1 MASRRYSSKKRHGSK
16 KHGSKKHGSKRRGS
30 RSKKHSI
37 RGGVGNA
44 PSSAGISGAD
54 YELKTVGPLG
64 TQVTNALT
72 THPNVPITATSS
84 HSNAIRGVAGQSA
97 GGRRR
102 RHHKGGYWQQ
112 VIQQAATPF
121 ALLGLQQSFGKK
133 TRKSRR

>member
-1 MASRRYSSKKRHGSK
+1 MASRRYSSKKRGSK
-16 KHGSKKHGSKRRGS
+16 KRGSKRHGS

-44 PSSAGISGAD
+44 PASAGISAAD
-54 YELKTVGPLG
+54 YELRTVGPLDI
-64 TQVTNALT
+64 QARNALT
-72 THPNVPITATSS
+72 THPGVPITATSA
-84 HSNAIRGVAGQSA
+84 HSNAIRGLAGQSA
-97 GGRRR
+97 GGKRR

>member
-1 MASRRYSSKKRHGSK
+1 MRRRH
-16 KHGSKKHGSKRRGS
+16 
-30 RSKKHSI
+30 

-72 THPNVPITATSS
+72 THPNVPITPTSS

-97 GGRRR
+97 GGKRRR
-102 RHHKGGYWQQ
+102 PHKGGYWQQ

-121 ALLGLQQSFGKK
+121 ALLGLQQTFGKR